1 MSRLLQTC
9 IAVAA
14 HLPAKLTRGVLRPIA
29 DDFAELP
36 EAYDDT
42 AAPGRDGVLG
52 SDPYGLWAL
61 NDFLSSGNL
70 SRR

>member
-1 MSRLLQTC
+1 MSLLQTC
-9 IAVAA
+9 IAAAA
-14 HLPAKLTRGVLRPIA
+14 HLPEKLTRGALQPTA
-29 DDFAELP
+29 DDYAELP
-36 EAYDDT
+36 EAH

>member
-1 MSRLLQTC
+1 MSFLQTC
-9 IAVAA
+9 IAAAA
-14 HLPAKLTRGVLRPIA
+14 HLPEKLTRGVLRSTV
-29 DDFAELP
+29 DDYAELP
-36 EAYDDT
+36 EAH